1 MTCRTSPVPQD
12 LLQGSGPLPNSCPL
26 SSTPGSGGL
35 STAIQPQSPLPTQ
48 TPEPG
53 VQPFIQAVV
62 LMVSRISLQTPDP
75 GNYNGAENSPFK
87 H

>member
-1 MTCRTSPVPQD
+1 MTCPTLPAHQD
-12 LLQGSGPLPNSCPL
+12 LLQGSDPLPDSCPL

-53 VQPFIQAVV
+53 VQPLIQAVV
-62 LMVSRISLQTPDP
+62 LTVSRISLQTLDP
-75 GNYNGAENSPFK
+75 GNYNGAEKSLFK